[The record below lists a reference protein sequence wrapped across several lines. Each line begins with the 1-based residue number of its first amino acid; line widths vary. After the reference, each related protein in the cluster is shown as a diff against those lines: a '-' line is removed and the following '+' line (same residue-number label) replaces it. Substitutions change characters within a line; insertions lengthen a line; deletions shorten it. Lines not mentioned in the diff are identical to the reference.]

1 MDSDIS
7 GITQISHIK
16 NITHNSRGI
25 FYAKR
30 FIGTKI
36 KQE

>member
-7 GITQISHIK
+7 GITQISQI
-16 NITHNSRGI
+16 NYITQNSRGT

-30 FIGTKI
+30 FIRTKV
-36 KQE
+36 KKE